1 MSCSSSNP
9 TARPRKHL
17 LWLRSIIPIAILTVA
32 AVLCRTRVIA
42 LPVATSLTNDPRVV
56 AQDDS
61 DGDESEVPPAEV
73 EKYIAVYKA
82 MQRDRSLTAETA
94 AAQNGMTLEAFRKL
108 EERVQ
113 RDEAALQRARD
124 ELQAAAKA
132 AAPAASP

>member
-9 TARPRKHL
+9 TPNPRKPL
-17 LWLRSIIPIAILTVA
+17 PGLRSIIPIAIFTA
-32 AVLCRTRVIA
+32 TTVLCPTRVMA
-42 LPVATSLTNDPRVV
+42 FPAAANLTKVPWVV

-61 DGDESEVPPAEV
+61 DSDESEVPPADV

-94 AAQNGMTLEAFRKL
+94 AAQNGMTLEAFRRL

-113 RDEAALQRARD
+113 RDDAALQRARD
-124 ELQAAAKA
+124 ELQAAAKK